1 MKHNVK
7 LLICALLLTPM
18 MLSAVGCN
26 GGSVVEDTST
36 ATVAST
42 GADTVTEPITEAP
55 TFTVDAA
62 REVYEQISAIETVS
76 LDTEEAVTA
85 AWLSYCALDDAAKAE
100 VVNAPRLL
108 EMRDLVADLYA
119 RTDRRGSKID
129 RSKILI
135 GSYNLAISDEQHVR
149 EVAECGLDFM
159 TGVHVLDKL
168 DLLAQYNIG
177 AFTHIIYHNFPYWR
191 GSDRNP
197 GSDPVTPDYTAEQF
211 EAALTKDIC
220 HEAIW
225 GTWIVDEPNAQDY
238 WYYEQIREKFDTFY
252 EDEDYVGYINLFPN
266 YAGSSQLGTKT
277 YEDYINMYVEQIDTD
292 YICYDHYMYTNSTG
306 RGDLMNQLL
315 NLRIAA
321 NACRENDRDLWL
333 WQHVNST
340 NPEVFLS
347 VDQLRMQA
355 NISMAFGAQSIIWG
369 CWFPGWWSNNVYDA
383 DGNKT
388 EQYDKLKTVNAE
400 INALSPEIIKYN
412 NLDVNVVGS
421 LNRLRKWNVSD
432 DNIIDQSIM
441 TDISAPGEK
450 VNVLCGWFEKRI
462 GNGNAMMFVNMTD
475 SDCIEKPT
483 ANVTFRVADGYC
495 ATVHTSDGSYV
506 LSPDAD
512 GVYHLDIENA
522 EYAFV
527 ALQSI
532 N

>member
-1 MKHNVK
+1 
-7 LLICALLLTPM
+7 
-18 MLSAVGCN
+18 
-26 GGSVVEDTST
+26 
-36 ATVAST
+36 
-42 GADTVTEPITEAP
+42 
-55 TFTVDAA
+55 
-62 REVYEQISAIETVS
+62 
-76 LDTEEAVTA
+76 
-85 AWLSYCALDDAAKAE
+85 
-100 VVNAPRLL
+100 
-108 EMRDLVADLYA
+108 
-119 RTDRRGSKID
+119 
-129 RSKILI
+129 
-135 GSYNLAISDEQHVR
+135 
-149 EVAECGLDFM
+149 
-159 TGVHVLDKL
+159 
-168 DLLAQYNIG
+168 
-177 AFTHIIYHNFPYWR
+177 
-191 GSDRNP
+191 
-197 GSDPVTPDYTAEQF
+197 
-211 EAALTKDIC
+211 
-220 HEAIW
+220 
-225 GTWIVDEPNAQDY
+225 
-238 WYYEQIREKFDTFY
+238 
-252 EDEDYVGYINLFPN
+252 
-266 YAGSSQLGTKT
+266 
-277 YEDYINMYVEQIDTD
+277 
-292 YICYDHYMYTNSTG
+292 
-306 RGDLMNQLL
+306 MNQLL

-388 EQYDKLKTVNAE
+388 EQYDKLQTVNAE

-412 NLDVNVVGS
+412 HLDVNVV
-421 LNRLRKWNVSD
+421 
-432 DNIIDQSIM
+432 
-441 TDISAPGEK
+441 GEK

-495 ATVHTSDGSYV
+495 ATVHSSDGSYV
-506 LSPDAD
+506 LNPDAD